1 MKKLLTIFWIIFI
14 FFTTSCLQVFADA
27 RWYEPQNIKTY
38 IPKHQKRELMKQAF
52 SAWTKATNGKIT
64 FKYVQNP
71 KDANITVKF
80 VRDIY
85 DLTGDKNTIGITHHK
100 SMGGYMIAAKI
111 TISERSP
118 NGALFR
124 NDAVYRVMV
133 HEIGHALG
141 IFEHSQDKMS
151 IMYYSKANR
160 NQAITKNDIKY
171 INNLYG
177 F

>member
-1 MKKLLTIFWIIFI
+1 MKKIITIFGIMIV
-14 FFTTSCLQVFADA
+14 FFATTCLQVLADA
-27 RWYEPQNIKTY
+27 RWYEPKNIKTY
-38 IPKHQKRELMKQAF
+38 IPEHSKKALMKQAF
-52 SAWTKATNGKIT
+52 SAWTKATNGKIV

-71 KDANITVKF
+71 KDANIKVKF

-85 DLTGDKNTIGITHHK
+85 DVTGNKTTIGQTYHE
-100 SMGGYMIAAKI
+100 SRGEYMVFAQI

-141 IFEHSQDKMS
+141 IFDHSQDKMS
-151 IMYYSKANR
+151 IMYYSKASR
-160 NQAITKNDIKY
+160 NQTITQSDINY
-171 INNLYG
+171 ISKLYK